1 MNKKFT
7 FSLLNYL
14 MIVFLFVL
22 IDQIVYFI
30 KNKDTMADHE
40 FITQYRHGGLIDTYH
55 KPSKAS
61 IKIANEYLYKSK
73 VKFQTNSDGAI
84 LPLGGKGEKRVFF
97 IGGSTTE
104 NHWVPDTERWPY
116 LVGES
121 KLLSNKI
128 TTYNFG
134 VGGYN
139 IHQNFQKFY
148 ALLSR
153 LEPDYVVLMNQINDI
168 GKGLNG
174 GYYNVID
181 DVPLHNSFEIK
192 NNKISIKLKLK
203 KLAKSIMPSTYYIL
217 YNLKQSSVSRKPGKY
232 KKNDLEQTLSNYL
245 NRLDLFKKFTDHLNV
260 ELIVMTQPNVS
271 QQLLLAD
278 KKNQNTF
285 SYLKKLIID
294 KGMSIDEYLFT
305 IELFNDSL
313 KEFSVK
319 NNVKLIDLKYLL
331 PNEERYFYDS
341 IHYTLEGSAVVAKII
356 SRELN
361 KIIDNKNDN

>member
-7 FSLLNYL
+7 FSLLSYL
-14 MIVFLFVL
+14 LIVFSFIS
-22 IDQIVYFI
+22 IDQIINFI
-30 KNKDTMADHE
+30 KNKDIMADHE
-40 FITQYRHGGLIDTYH
+40 FITQYRHGGLIDAYH
-55 KPSKAS
+55 GPSKAS
-61 IKIANEYLYKSK
+61 IKIANKNLYKSK
-73 VKFQTNSDGAI
+73 VKFQTNNDGAI

-104 NHWVPDTERWPY
+104 NHWVPDTERWPH

-128 TTYNFG
+128 TSYNFG

-174 GYYNVID
+174 GYYNVVD

-203 KLAKSIMPSTYYIL
+203 KLAKSIMPSTYNIL
-217 YNLKQSSVSRKPGKY
+217 YNLKQSSVSRKPGNY
-232 KKNDLEQTLSNYL
+232 KKDDLELTLSNYL
-245 NRLDLFKKFTDHLNV
+245 NRLDLFKKFTDHLNI
-260 ELIVMTQPNVS
+260 EFIVMTQPNVS
-271 QQLLLAD
+271 HQLLLAD
-278 KKNQNTF
+278 QKNQNTF
-285 SYLKKLIID
+285 LYLKHLILD
-294 KGMSIDEYLFT
+294 KGMTVDEYLFT
-305 IELFNDSL
+305 IDLFNESL
-313 KEFSVK
+313 KKFSIK
-319 NNVKLIDLKYLL
+319 NNVKLIDLKHLL
-331 PNEERYFYDS
+331 PAEEQFFYDS
-341 IHYTLEGSAVVAKII
+341 IHYTREGSKAVANIV
-356 SRELN
+356 SFELN
-361 KIIDNKNDN
+361 KIIKNKNVN